1 MKLEKYVDGYFNVEN
16 KHIIGN
22 GKMAIIQ
29 KRVLT
34 LCKSANIEH
43 LLHN

>member
-1 MKLEKYVDGYFNVEN
+1 MKLEKYVDGDFNVQN

-22 GKMAIIQ
+22 GTIAIIQ
-29 KRVLT
+29 KCVLT